1 MQFRLPYPKMRTAYR
16 TGNTKIHLN
25 YYAAFEIR
33 HIFMRTGNAIMWA
46 ILKLF
51 SSAIIGKYK

>member
-1 MQFRLPYPKMRTAYR
+1 MSDQQRQM
-16 TGNTKIHLN
+16 HLN

-33 HIFMRTGNAIMWA
+33 HIFMMTGNVIMQK

-51 SSAIIGKYK
+51 RSTIIGKYK

>member
-1 MQFRLPYPKMRTAYR
+1 MPHQQRQMR
-16 TGNTKIHLN
+16 LN

-33 HIFMRTGNAIMWA
+33 HIFMMTGNVIMQK

-51 SSAIIGKYK
+51 RSTIIGKYK